1 LRDVKRYV
9 KFKVEFSTSSDL
21 SDANFLLLIQ
31 VQIEDILS
39 PVISDHTRNILNRF
53 PSWTKP
59 FADSLERATP
69 ELALPETTAGKFI
82 NALIGDSLDTIDEFI
97 SRIELDSFI
106 DSANENEIAW
116 LYLYTP
122 VSPGFVKVTGDN
134 VELARV
140 STMKELLEHRA
151 TDYVFFYNFTT
162 NELYTVKNFAKL
174 LVDNADFDS
183 IPVQTLNSFDEF
195 GLRVGLQRLYLET
208 NTNFAK
214 RILDV
219 GQNPPSINE
228 EGLKLTLRRELD
240 IWRAVGA
247 TPDSAYQGATPEL
260 IEISDMMTM
269 SEFFSK
275 EGVPTKQFYDFVEY
289 INENYPTNL
298 GYIKW
303 GEAYWDYAGRK
314 AEGVSSIPQIAD
326 SATPESYID
335 IYQPGVG
342 DFEDAKIKLEKI
354 NSDIQQYSF
363 GLRVSG
369 IKYDDYENAYEPI
382 RVKYDSYV
390 SYLENYVDN
399 NSATINYDV
408 TLKLNLHGDIP
419 NDAVYTAR
427 YQDTVKNKY
436 TIASSPEY
444 IVRPIFNG
452 SGFTTG
458 ESIYYNS
465 GGTPYVNTFDVSATE
480 SYTFNEI
487 PLYAVDEAT
496 ISFINSTNYLGANG
510 NYGWVGFV
518 DATPYSSVSSTNSRI
533 VKTAAQINDSPYAL
547 NLKVGSNI
555 YDSLKTRIKNTPAV
569 RSSRFG
575 LVINNSSN
583 IDETSPIVFTP
594 QDILKDVIIPNGV
607 TPLYVHIDNVIE
619 DSYDIDHSS
628 GSYSGY
634 GGLSLNRDTNM
645 THLLSASP
653 NIIFSYINPNFS
665 TPEQMPGYIGTTG
678 ATANYYF
685 KNIKFPYNAT
695 PNYLMVSSADGA
707 DYPFSSSKWEPF
719 TADYVSSIGFYL
731 GKDGVVSDYST
742 VNYDWVD
749 STKNNLIGFFDFER
763 SSFGLSAYA
772 ENDNLVIQQIQAID
786 QNDDIEVQIS
796 YYNNNNIRQS
806 EAPELFTDL
815 RTLSDVPMEPYY
827 PFDLGS
833 TPTGVL
839 NYLDPVT
846 NKYIMKNIA
855 LYAYLK
861 DWRNDLISPS
871 INSGWYFQNGKE
883 RYIYSIPEKVLT
895 ENEDEIVLPAIA
907 RQGAPVIVVVGNM
920 DPEDGSTINY
930 TQVSF
935 SNEATPTELSYHNV
949 EYITPTH
956 ENYLALA
963 YPNIFDVSAIDQF
976 TGQTIVQNKE
986 YGSNVIDLTQSSTPV
1001 FYTNRE
1007 YKISYRVKNTFNLD
1021 NEHYNSIDN
1030 SYRSKVTLLTTPNY
1044 EYYTEVH
1051 YESALFDQ
1059 DYEIN
1064 PLTLNPLISPFDE
1077 GFVYLSHTSYPFNS
1091 IEAQVS
1097 PNQITQG
1104 TKDFMAVNIWS
1115 KDINENP
1122 KPHIE
1127 IDIIG
1132 ENIDATPSFVQTNED
1147 GYARAYVRYTG
1158 SEIEKPSSNYIYLN
1172 SVGDDISAT
1181 ASYVVLPRVEETE
1194 KLSAEVSKKIINAD
1208 GEEKQFI
1215 YGNATPNAA
1224 VYWRK
1229 ARSLYEAL
1237 NKPYSTSSSQPGQYV
1252 DSGVVS
1258 ADSLG
1263 NFNIGPYI
1271 AWNDATPGYWF
1282 VVVDSEFNQSS
1293 SSNPVTIVGDIVYW
1307 YERYDV
1313 NQSNSAEPF
1322 LNSAIG
1328 GATGYYH
1335 YLTNPVFKKDQYTNR
1350 VYYENTADTSW
1361 NLPKWYPIL
1370 RYSQYQM
1377 GLLGSTPYIIDS
1389 YNNLK
1394 PDYEEE

>member
-1 LRDVKRYV
+1 LLFLRDVKRYI
-9 KFKVEFSTSSDL
+9 KFKVEFSTASDL
-21 SDANFLLLIQ
+21 SNANFLLLVQ

-53 PSWTKP
+53 PSWTKT

-69 ELALPETTAGKFI
+69 ELALPETNAGKFI

-140 STMKELLEHRA
+140 STMKELLEHRS

-174 LVDNADFDS
+174 LVDNAEFDS

-247 TPDSAYQGATPEL
+247 TPDSNYQGATPE
-260 IEISDMMTM
+260 IVEISDMMTM

-275 EGVPTKQFYDFVEY
+275 EGIPTKQFYDFVEY

-314 AEGVSSIPQIAD
+314 AEGVSSIPQITD
-326 SATPESYID
+326 SATPDSYID
-335 IYQPGVG
+335 IYQPGIG

-363 GLRVSG
+363 GLRISG

-399 NSATINYDV
+399 NAATINYDV

-427 YQDTVKNKY
+427 YRDIVKNNY

-444 IVRPIFNG
+444 IVRPIFNAA
-452 SGFTTG
+452 GFTTG

-465 GGTPYVNTFDVSATE
+465 GGTPYTNTFDVSATE
-480 SYTFNEI
+480 SYTFSEI
-487 PLYAVDEAT
+487 PLYSVDEAT
-496 ISFINSTNYLGANG
+496 ISFVNSTNYLGANG

-518 DATPYSSVSSTNSRI
+518 DATPYSSVSSTNATI

-547 NLKVGSNI
+547 NLRIGSNV
-555 YDSLKTRIKNTPAV
+555 YDALKTRTKNTPAI

-575 LVINNSSN
+575 LVINNSSK
-583 IDETSPIVFTP
+583 IDETSPIVFTA
-594 QDILKDVIIPNGV
+594 QDVLKDVIMPQGV
-607 TPLYVHIDNVIE
+607 TPLYVHIDNVVE

-665 TPEQMPGYIGTTG
+665 TPEQMPDYIDTTG

-695 PNYLMVSSADGA
+695 PDYLMISSADSA

-719 TADYVSSIGFYL
+719 TADYVSNINFYL

-763 SSFGLSAYA
+763 AEFGLSEYA
-772 ENDNLVIQQIQAID
+772 ENNNLVIQKIEAID
-786 QNDDIEVQIS
+786 ENDEIDVQIS
-796 YYNNNNIRQS
+796 YYDNANITVVEDFTYS
-806 EAPELFTDL
+806 EVPIESYYSF
-815 RTLSDVPMEPYY
+815 SD
-827 PFDLGS
+827 DA
-833 TPTGVL
+833 TPSGIL

-855 LYAYLK
+855 LYAYLN
-861 DWRNDLISPS
+861 DWRNDLITPS
-871 INSGWYFQNGKE
+871 IKSGWYFQNGKE
-883 RYIYSIPEKVLT
+883 RYIYSIPATTTSDNQSQIL
-895 ENEDEIVLPAIA
+895 LPEIA
-907 RQGAPVIVVVGNM
+907 RQGAPVIVIIQNN
-920 DPEDGSTINY
+920 EDGSTVNY

-935 SNEATPTELSYHNV
+935 SDEATPTEFSYSNL
-949 EYITPTH
+949 EYITPTY
-956 ENYLALA
+956 ENYIALA
-963 YPNIFDVSAIDQF
+963 YSNIFDVSIIDQF
-976 TGQTIVQNKE
+976 TGEVVLEDEE
-986 YGSNVIDLTQSSTPV
+986 YNDNIIDLTQSSTPI

-1007 YKISYRVKNTFNLD
+1007 YKVSYRVRNTFNID
-1021 NEHYNSIDN
+1021 NEYYNSIDN
-1030 SYRSKVTLLTTPNY
+1030 SYRSVVTLLSTPTY
-1044 EYYTEVH
+1044 DYSTEIV
-1051 YESALFDQ
+1051 YESAVFDQ
-1059 DYEIN
+1059 DYELDN
-1064 PLTLNPLISPFDE
+1064 FALNPLLSPLDE
-1077 GFVYLSHTSYPFNS
+1077 GFVYLSHISYPFSS
-1091 IEAQVS
+1091 IEAQIS

-1104 TKDFMAVNIWS
+1104 TKDFMALNIWS

-1122 KPHIE
+1122 KPFIG
-1127 IDIIG
+1127 IDISGNDIA
-1132 ENIDATPSFVQTNED
+1132 ATPSFVSTNED
-1147 GYARAYVRYTG
+1147 GYARAYIKHTG
-1158 SEIEKPSSNYIYLN
+1158 SIIDKPSSNYIYLN
-1172 SVGDDISAT
+1172 NNDTDISAT
-1181 ASYVVLPRVEETE
+1181 VSYVILPRVEETK
-1194 KLSAEVSKKIINAD
+1194 KLSAEVTKKIINAD
-1208 GEEKQFI
+1208 GEEKQYI
-1215 YGNATPNAA
+1215 YGNATPNAV

-1237 NKPYSTSSSQPGQYV
+1237 NTSYSTNSATPGQYLTAGYV
-1252 DSGVVS
+1252 N
-1258 ADSLG
+1258 ADEMG

-1293 SSNPVTIVGDIVYW
+1293 SPDPVTIVGDIVYW

-1322 LNSAIG
+1322 LNSAVG

-1335 YLTNPVFKKDQYTNR
+1335 YLTNPVFKKDQFTNK
-1350 VYYENTADTSW
+1350 VYYEDTADTSW

-1370 RYSQYQM
+1370 RYTQYQM
-1377 GLLGSTPYIIDS
+1377 GLLGSTPYIVDS